1 MKQMQQK
8 YYCCYNLV
16 WQYKIFCLNDKKTHK
31 YMSQTGP
38 IIEILGIFY
47 LYNQIQRIL
56 FNTAD
61 IGVHI
66 SAVYSRYM
74 QYIFLPFI
82 ATHTHISLKYLVCK
96 NMLNSSIMTKY
107 CILIIDDCLGFSHF
121 PVQYSVTGFHF
132 IMSSLKEVNCWH
144 RL

>member
-47 LYNQIQRIL
+47 LYN
-56 FNTAD
+56 
-61 IGVHI
+61 
-66 SAVYSRYM
+66 
-74 QYIFLPFI
+74 
-82 ATHTHISLKYLVCK
+82 
-96 NMLNSSIMTKY
+96 
-107 CILIIDDCLGFSHF
+107 
-121 PVQYSVTGFHF
+121 
-132 IMSSLKEVNCWH
+132 
-144 RL
+144 